1 MSVELSN
8 SRTDLGALAKE
19 LDIPPA
25 MLYRWRRELSAKQN
39 GSFPGNGKVVLSETE
54 QELAR
59 LKKELRET
67 QMDRTAEAARHSK
80 KGCKHF
86 LQERWQIF
94 GFIKSHRKV
103 FPIEKM
109 CRVFKVSRSGF
120 YTWLRNGLSNTAIE
134 NQAITEKIRVIHSKS
149 KQTYGSPRITHELIK
164 LDIKVSRPRVAR
176 LMKKAKIRSIVKRKF
191 RVTTDSEHK
200 YPVVENKLNRQ
211 FKVDKIATA
220 WVSDITYIKTTQG
233 WLYLTII
240 LDLADRRVIGW
251 ALSSTMKAIDTVI
264 PAWKM
269 AQKNRNI
276 TSELIFHSDRGIQYA
291 CSDFKSLLEMN
302 PLVIRS
308 MSRKANCW
316 DNAVAESFFKT
327 LKAECVYQNKF
338 INKQQAAVIVFEYI
352 EVWYNRKRQHS
363 ALGYVSPTE
372 FEENLNKQ
380 KIAA

>member
-1 MSVELSN
+1 
-8 SRTDLGALAKE
+8 
-19 LDIPPA
+19 
-25 MLYRWRRELSAKQN
+25 
-39 GSFPGNGKVVLSETE
+39 
-54 QELAR
+54 
-59 LKKELRET
+59 
-67 QMDRTAEAARHSK
+67 
-80 KGCKHF
+80 
-86 LQERWQIF
+86 
-94 GFIKSHRKV
+94 
-103 FPIEKM
+103 M
-109 CRVFKVSRSGF
+109 CTIFKVSRSRF
-120 YTWLRNGLSNTAIE
+120 YTWLSNGLSDKAIE
-134 NQAITEKIRVIHSKS
+134 NQILTEKIKVIHKNS
-149 KQTYGSPRITHELIK
+149 KQTYGSPRVTRELYK
-164 LDIKVSRPRVAR
+164 LDVKVSRPRVAR

-240 LDLADRRVIGW
+240 LDLADRKIIGW

-276 TSELIFHSDRGIQYA
+276 TTELIFHSDRGIQYA
-291 CSDFKSLLEMN
+291 CSEFKCLLEKN
-302 PLVIRS
+302 PFVIRS
-308 MSRKANCW
+308 MSRKGNCW

-352 EVWYNRKRQHS
+352 EIWYNRKRQHS
-363 ALGYVSPTE
+363 ALGYMSPTE
-372 FEENLNKQ
+372 FEEILNKP